1 VKLQVYVIFDGLFR
15 DSIFVHEIW

>member
-1 VKLQVYVIFDGLFR
+1 VKLQVYVIFDGLFC